1 VSDAAAQ
8 ATGAAAPTG
17 LPPAVRA
24 ATEDQPAARLA
35 LAGALAAGPTHAYL
49 FAGPPGTGKR
59 AAARAFA
66 AEILATG
73 AQDPEDARRR
83 AALDPSP
90 HPDLV
95 WLTPPGT
102 QHLVEDVRDR
112 VIKGAAYR
120 PFEGDRRVFVIE
132 AAEAMADESQ
142 NALLK
147 TLEEPPP
154 FVHLILLTAEPAA
167 LLETVTSRCQEVRF
181 APLSAEAIEE
191 RLGAI
196 EAGSPRERAAAA
208 SLCAGDAERAAFL
221 LSESGRELR
230 AKAEACARAVRAGM
244 ASERPWLA
252 LLEVAERAG
261 ERAGDEASARVR
273 EAEQARPKALRR
285 RREAEEV
292 GRRAARARRT
302 EVLDFALGLCGAWF
316 RDLAAL
322 AEGAPELVLNR
333 DRAEE
338 VRADAE
344 GLNPAAARAAAE
356 LVLETRRNLQVNIAE
371 ELALEALFY
380 RAESILRPAA

>member
-1 VSDAAAQ
+1 MSDAAAQ
-8 ATGAAAPTG
+8 ATRAAAAE
-17 LPPAVRA
+17 LPA
-24 ATEDQPAARLA
+24 ALRDATADQPAARLA

-73 AQDPEDARRR
+73 AQDPDDARRR

-95 WLTPPGT
+95 WLIPPGT
-102 QHLVEDVRDR
+102 QHLVEDVRER
-112 VIKGAAYR
+112 VIKGASYR
-120 PFEGDRRVFVIE
+120 PFEGERRLFVIE
-132 AAEAMADESQ
+132 AAETMADESQ

-147 TLEEPPP
+147 TLEEPPS

-181 APLSAEAIEE
+181 APLSAESIEK

-196 EAGSPRERAAAA
+196 EAGSPPERAAAA
-208 SLCAGDAERAAFL
+208 SLSGGDADRAAFL
-221 LSESGRELR
+221 LSEPGRELR
-230 AKAEACARAVRAGM
+230 AKAEGCARAVRDGRT
-244 ASERPWLA
+244 SERPWVA
-252 LLEVAERAG
+252 LLEAAEQAG
-261 ERAGDEASARVR
+261 EAAGDHASARVR
-273 EAEQARPKALRR
+273 EAEEARPKALRR

-316 RDLAAL
+316 RDLAAV

-333 DRAEE
+333 DRADEL
-338 VRADAE
+338 RADAE
-344 GLNPAAARAAAE
+344 DLDPAAARAAAQ

-380 RAESILRPAA
+380 RAEGLLLRAA